1 MVNGAELAD
10 VLEVGPNTTPSA
22 AKSQLDR
29 LKQAYGLLYSG
40 SAQRSK
46 NRFGNLFSNVPQ
58 NPIFGDSGGLDYD
71 YVDEFD
77 QQGLAAQ
84 ARPVF
89 KEAPTPTKAAKAK
102 TPEESPAVP
111 SPPPPPPPPSPS
123 ESTKVYTLYF
133 SGRSPGEY
141 TTRLTTVT
149 VSSAG
154 SESASSRK
162 KRHVGAAEEGES
174 IEPTRV
180 RPILMTAPP
189 SHKQACDVETV
200 PNCS

>member
-10 VLEVGPNTTPSA
+10 ELEVGPNTTPSA

-58 NPIFGDSGGLDYD
+58 NPIFGDSGGGLDYD

-84 ARPVF
+84 ARPVVV
-89 KEAPTPTKAAKAK
+89 KPTETAKAPK
-102 TPEESPAVP
+102 ESQGTILILRPQW
-111 SPPPPPPPPSPS
+111 
-123 ESTKVYTLYF
+123 
-133 SGRSPGEY
+133 
-141 TTRLTTVT
+141 
-149 VSSAG
+149 
-154 SESASSRK
+154 
-162 KRHVGAAEEGES
+162 EEGS
-174 IEPTRV
+174 W
-180 RPILMTAPP
+180 
-189 SHKQACDVETV
+189 SQ
-200 PNCS
+200 